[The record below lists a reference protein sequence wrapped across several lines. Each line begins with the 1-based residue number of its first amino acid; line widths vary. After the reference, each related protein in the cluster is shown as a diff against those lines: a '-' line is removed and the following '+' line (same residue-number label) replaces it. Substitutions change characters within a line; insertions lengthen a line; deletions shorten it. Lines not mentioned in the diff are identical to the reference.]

1 MGTDPT
7 EVHIGVKGDND
18 WIRKNWRKLQKENG
32 LTRSSDGSESF
43 RVGNSH
49 CSVSGKLIELW
60 DIYRKYPEIL
70 IFEIFLVLISLN
82 YPLVV

>member
-43 RVGNSH
+43 PVGNCH

-60 DIYRKYPEIL
+60 VIYRKYPEIL
-70 IFEIFLVLISLN
+70 IFEIFLVLISVN